1 MKFKDIMIWLM
12 IFIVGGLI
20 INFLI
25 YPESFDSFKEKV
37 NEILNLF
44 SSSDNVVKVSSMQP
58 CLGGEFN
65 RVTCK
70 AACSIEGLNYRTFK
84 CVEGTAICHCKK

>member
-1 MKFKDIMIWLM
+1 MKVKDIVTLLI

-20 INFLI
+20 LNFIIN
-25 YPESFDSFKEKV
+25 PSSFYSFKENV
-37 NEILNLF
+37 NEILNSF
-44 SSSDNVVKVSSMQP
+44 SSSNGVVKVSSMQP

-70 AACSIEGLNYRTFK
+70 AVCSIEGLNYRTFK
-84 CVEGTAICHCKK
+84 CVGGTAICHCKK